1 LRIAGFVSAILRRGV
16 EVVELA
22 EETDSSGNT
31 DLQTA
36 MSKWLEKAN
45 NILGKWISMLDL
57 EDILP
62 GPLAQAW
69 QKFPNFRYR

>member
-1 LRIAGFVSAILRRGV
+1 
-16 EVVELA
+16 
-22 EETDSSGNT
+22 
-31 DLQTA
+31 

-62 GPLAQAW
+62 GPLA
-69 QKFPNFRYR
+69 YRLGEGCPMKEIF